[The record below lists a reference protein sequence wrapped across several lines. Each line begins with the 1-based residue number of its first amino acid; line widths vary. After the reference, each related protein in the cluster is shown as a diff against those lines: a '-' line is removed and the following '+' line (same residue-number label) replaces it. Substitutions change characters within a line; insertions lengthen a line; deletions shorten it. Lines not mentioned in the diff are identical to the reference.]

1 VRARDGEISAS
12 GLYCVV
18 CNLYIG
24 NVVCWLE
31 ARQGLVASIELQS
44 SVHWFHEEASS
55 SSFLIIGVVSAGRPE
70 NDLEGKTRK
79 KK

>member
-1 VRARDGEISAS
+1 
-12 GLYCVV
+12 
-18 CNLYIG
+18 
-24 NVVCWLE
+24 
-31 ARQGLVASIELQS
+31 VASIELQS